1 MGEWS
6 RWGTL
11 IVLGMLMATCHT
23 EKTGWE
29 KVDNLSRLSDLREE
43 GTLVW
48 AEADISELEEKDI
61 ALIAEELD
69 LHPLAVED
77 AIHLRQRPK
86 LDVFESHVFVVMH
99 QLDEQ
104 DGQLEATQIASFIGD
119 HYVLSLHAGAR
130 RSLLEARERWRLTAK
145 EVREEPATLLYILFD
160 AIVDDYQVLADKLE
174 IEVEDLEELALD
186 IIDVPGKPK
195 TLSRESNAS
204 IQRRLY
210 SIKQRLARLR
220 RYALPSERVAAS
232 LIEAPLATLV
242 PTEVTPL
249 FRDVHDHVLRIEEQI
264 HNIDELT
271 AAILELR
278 RSEQANA
285 LNEVTKKLTG
295 WAAIIAVP
303 TLISGVYGMNFAL
316 YPEDGKPF
324 GFWFA
329 LTLIAVSVTTLYVY
343 FKRKGWI

>member
-1 MGEWS
+1 
-6 RWGTL
+6 
-11 IVLGMLMATCHT
+11 MATCHT
-23 EKTGWE
+23 EESGWE
-29 KVDNLSRLSDLREE
+29 QIDDLARLSDLRDQ

-48 AEADISELEEKDI
+48 AEADIAELEEGDI
-61 ALIAEELD
+61 ALITEELD

-77 AIHLRQRPK
+77 AVHVRQRPK
-86 LDVFESHVFVVMH
+86 LDVFESHLFVVLH

-104 DGQLEATQIASFIGD
+104 DGQLEATQIASFVGD
-119 HYVLSLHAGAR
+119 HYVLTLHAGAQ
-130 RSLLEARERWRLTAK
+130 RSLLEARERWRLTGR
-145 EVREEPATLLYILFD
+145 EVRDEPTTVLYVLFD
-160 AIVDDYQVLADKLE
+160 AIVDDYQALADRLE
-174 IEVEDLEELALD
+174 VEVEDLEELALD

-220 RYALPSERVAAS
+220 RYALPSERVVAS
-232 LIEAPLATLV
+232 LTEVPLATIV
-242 PTEVTPL
+242 PTQVTPL
-249 FRDVHDHVLRIEEQI
+249 LRDVHDHVLRIGGQI
-264 HNIDELT
+264 HNVDELT

-316 YPEDGKPF
+316 VPEEGQLF

-329 LTLIAVSVTTLYVY
+329 LALIAVSVTALYVY